1 MKCQQAKKN
10 KIKTKLPKKQKMLK
24 MPKKRKQPKN
34 PEKLW
39 ETRKTQNNQKKF
51 QKTETP
57 KIQRTKMP

>member
-1 MKCQQAKKN
+1 MS
-10 KIKTKLPKKQKMLK
+10 KLPEKNENNQ
-24 MPKKRKQPKN
+24 KN